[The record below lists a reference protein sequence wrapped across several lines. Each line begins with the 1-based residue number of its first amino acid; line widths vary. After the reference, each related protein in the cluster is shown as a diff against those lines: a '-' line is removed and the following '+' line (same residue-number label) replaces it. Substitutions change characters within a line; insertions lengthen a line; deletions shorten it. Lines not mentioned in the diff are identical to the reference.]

1 MGFYV
6 KLFEKSNLLGG
17 LEYHYLIKK
26 MRVFL
31 AFSAINRTSTKVF

>member
-17 LEYHYLIKK
+17 GGGGRIPLHHKENA
-26 MRVFL
+26 RVFSV
-31 AFSAINRTSTKVF
+31 FSHK

>member
-17 LEYHYLIKK
+17 GGRIPLLHKENA
-26 MRVFL
+26 RVFSV
-31 AFSAINRTSTKVF
+31 FSLK

>member
-17 LEYHYLIKK
+17 GVEYLYFIKK

-31 AFSAINRTSTKVF
+31 AFSALNRTSS

>member
-17 LEYHYLIKK
+17 LEYHYIKENA
-26 MRVFL
+26 RVFSV
-31 AFSAINRTSTKVF
+31 FSHK

>member
-17 LEYHYLIKK
+17 GGGRIPLLHKENA
-26 MRVFL
+26 RVFSV
-31 AFSAINRTSTKVF
+31 FSLK